1 MKGAHNWESTG
12 MLSALAAL
20 DALARWSAG
29 IPVYLCVATT
39 VCICIYI
46 SHTHTHTHTHTKYIY
61 NICV

>member
-29 IPVYLCVATT
+29 MPVYFCVATT
-39 VCICIYI
+39 VYIHTYIYI
-46 SHTHTHTHTHTKYIY
+46 D
-61 NICV
+61 VLPF